1 MQIVV
6 VAAVAVVDAAR
17 ADRVGRAA
25 AEVLAAAVKL

>member
-1 MQIVV
+1 
-6 VAAVAVVDAAR
+6 VAVVDAAR